1 MESETHFKD
10 LGHYF
15 KEAKSNKIE
24 FKGDCHDC
32 KKPIVIKA
40 DLADDGKVT
49 VSGGAVYLPD
59 AGIFCKCD
67 ECYKADPI
75 LHNFQPC
82 QVWSRVVGFYRPIN
96 SYNPGKVAEFEKRK
110 EYTLPDKQQLNE
122 NCCQN
127 NKAA

>member
-32 KKPIVIKA
+32 KTPVTIKA
-40 DLADDGKVT
+40 DLADDGKIT
-49 VSGGAVYLPD
+49 VSGGALYLPE

-67 ECYKADPI
+67 ECYEEDPI
-75 LHNFQPC
+75 LHNFQPTS
-82 QVWSRVVGFYRPIN
+82 VYSRTVGYYQIVEN
-96 SYNPGKVAEFEKRK
+96 YNPGKRAEFENRK
-110 EYTLPDKQQLNE
+110 EYKLPTKEELKSLNFE
-122 NCCQN
+122 
-127 NKAA
+127 